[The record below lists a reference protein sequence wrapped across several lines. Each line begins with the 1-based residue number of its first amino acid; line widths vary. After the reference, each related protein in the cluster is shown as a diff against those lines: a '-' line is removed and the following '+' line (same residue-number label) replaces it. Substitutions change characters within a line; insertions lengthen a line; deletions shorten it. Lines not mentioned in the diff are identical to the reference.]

1 MINEKT
7 KISNE
12 NGLDLKNKSEYSK
25 DESQGGH
32 CPKCGDSEIEYGS
45 SENEGTYI
53 EYPWK
58 CKKCGSA
65 GVEFGEITFDGHR
78 VDSSPFFDDYEE
90 EICDEFDDEDDN
102 TQEDMPVTSN
112 IIADDGT
119 ILAGL
124 LSNFTIGDN
133 LTFYENYD
141 ENTGETDGAHGVKM
155 IYAFDSSVLFF
166 NYYGGGTAY
175 TIDIT
180 RDNNEEERLEHIK
193 DCLHG
198 YFNIIGFHRI
208 FINTIYLKKY
218 QINIL

>member
-12 NGLDLKNKSEYSK
+12 NHLDLKNKSEYSK

-32 CPKCGDSEIEYGS
+32 CPKCGDGELEYGS

-53 EYPWK
+53 EYPWE
-58 CKKCGSA
+58 CQKCGSE
-65 GVEFGEITFDGHR
+65 GVEYGEITFDGHR

-90 EICDEFDDEDDN
+90 EVCEEFNDEDDEN
-102 TQEDMPVTSN
+102 EEDDTQEDLPATNN

-124 LSNFTIGDN
+124 LSKFTIGDN
-133 LTFYENYD
+133 LDFYENYD
-141 ENTGETDGAHGVKM
+141 EKTGEADGAHGVKM

-175 TIDIT
+175 TIDVT
-180 RDNNEEERLEHIK
+180 RDNNEEERFEHIK

-208 FINTIYLKKY
+208 FIDTIY
-218 QINIL
+218 